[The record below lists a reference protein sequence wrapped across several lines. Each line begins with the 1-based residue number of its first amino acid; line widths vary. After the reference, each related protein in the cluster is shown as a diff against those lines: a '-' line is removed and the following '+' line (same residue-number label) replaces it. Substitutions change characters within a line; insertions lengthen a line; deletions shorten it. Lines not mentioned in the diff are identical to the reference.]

1 MGRIEAEMEVVIDSN
16 KIISAVV
23 SKARGYC
30 LIALLLVGARP
41 CSEEE
46 QLLLERLVPS
56 SSYARR
62 VGAGALRFWMEVE
75 LLKMAA
81 REGSRPV

>member
-1 MGRIEAEMEVVIDSN
+1 
-16 KIISAVV
+16 
-23 SKARGYC
+23 

-41 CSEEE
+41 RSEEE

-62 VGAGALRFWMEVE
+62 AGAGAFRFQTEVE